1 MDHIIATA
9 GLRLSYLRD
18 PSSIGKLN
26 AQTILDDLTEVETR
40 YPLSAWFA
48 RVTLTD
54 FDHVVLATDRETGR
68 HVALLAAN
76 DGDTPHGP
84 YLNLRA
90 ALVIDAIRSS
100 KLMRRLLA
108 YMVSRISCLGAMPR
122 IIAAQTS
129 IPSCYRLLSLFAQAI
144 PGAAIFPE
152 PDALAIDLAL
162 AALARQ
168 IARRTAPHLEYEAG
182 TGTIKGARLTSAT
195 CFARAPDADPVVNTM
210 FDRNLGS
217 GDQMMV
223 VVDLR
228 SCDEAVIDA
237 ETRDLIRSR
246 WKIPFLAMQSITPR
260 AAATANH
267 RTPTLTA

>member
-1 MDHIIATA
+1 MDHIIAAA
-9 GLRLSYLRD
+9 GLRLSYLCD

-26 AQTILDDLTEVETR
+26 AQTILDDLTEVETC
-40 YPLSAWFA
+40 YPMSAWFA

-76 DGDTPHGP
+76 DGDTLHGP

-90 ALVIDAIRSS
+90 ALVIDAMRGS

-108 YMVSRISCLGAMPR
+108 YMISRISCLGTMPR

-129 IPSCYRLLSLFAQAI
+129 IPSCYRLLSLFAKAI

-152 PDALAIDLAL
+152 PDAPAIDLAR
-162 AALARQ
+162 AGLARQ
-168 IARRTAPHLEYEAG
+168 IARHAAPRLEYETA
-182 TGTIKGARLTSAT
+182 TGTIRGSRLLSAT
-195 CFARAPDADPVVNTM
+195 CFVKTTGADPQVNDM
-210 FDRNLGS
+210 FEQNLGNE
-217 GDQMMV
+217 DQMMV

-228 SCDEAVIDA
+228 SCDEAIIDT
-237 ETRDLIRSR
+237 EMRDLVRSR
-246 WKIPFLAMQSITPR
+246 WRIPFLATQSIIPT
-260 AAATANH
+260 AATKTNH